1 MTDPTPD
8 HGPRTIPPEEFHR
21 VQQSEEF
28 ALLRGRFRLFAF
40 PMTVAFLAWYLFYVL
55 GSIFAKDLMM
65 TSVAGNLTVGI
76 LLGLG
81 QFLSTFLITALYIW
95 HANKRIDPLAEKLRE
110 ELEGTAR

>member
-1 MTDPTPD
+1 M
-8 HGPRTIPPEEFHR
+8 
-21 VQQSEEF
+21 QQSEEF

-81 QFLSTFLITALYIW
+81 QFVSTFLITALYIW